1 MVQIFSFSHISKLYL
16 LINTFNFLP
25 VQPKFIRGNLNEW
38 MSDESIEYI
47 TTSNNTFA
55 STLVN
60 SYPLS
65 HANIW
70 WTIFDK

>member
-1 MVQIFSFSHISKLYL
+1 
-16 LINTFNFLP
+16 
-25 VQPKFIRGNLNEW
+25 
-38 MSDESIEYI
+38 MSEESIENM

-70 WTIFDK
+70 WTCLINNIST

>member
-1 MVQIFSFSHISKLYL
+1 
-16 LINTFNFLP
+16 
-25 VQPKFIRGNLNEW
+25 
-38 MSDESIEYI
+38 MSEEGIENI
-47 TTSNNTFA
+47 TISNNTFA

-70 WTIFDK
+70 WTCLINNIST